1 VAELWLTDERG
12 VARDTF
18 EAGDTILVAGRG
30 LKPATCYEF
39 ILRAP
44 SVRPRSPDRP
54 LGTIVTDRHGT
65 FHAAPLLP
73 YFGLIGTSDGA
84 QRLLTI
90 DHAEKLVGGRRF
102 AVRVTAQGN
111 KRPTASATFTMAR
124 KGRLPRA
131 TVVDTHGR
139 LATGFVAGESDLIVA
154 LRHLKPGCVRA
165 FLVPRQFRW
174 APGDPIDPVRSRS
187 GAPVVATA
195 RVPADGALVLTL
207 WPRREMHP
215 GNYQVIVR
223 TFVPGWF
230 EADADYLLPTD
241 LLPSSR
247 MSAVVIRRPPDLGG
261 IFENGVV
268 LTPEIT
274 GRPLAHAP
282 YFQFVNNFP
291 KGTDVWAAIDPNAL
305 PPGLVSQ
312 RAAIYV
318 IAHKTAAQWTLSNA
332 LVDISGPGMSPAV
345 KIVPIVPGCI
355 NWNETLVWP
364 NPQTPGKY
372 DLVVD
377 FGANAADPAQFATD
391 GTLDAPFDMIDGYV
405 RVGFW
410 ITEDPSLPGPF
421 AGAIGQHSYDLGSIT
436 VPKTDTGP
444 TPTDT
449 VPVRAVVRYPATST
463 GPDMPVASGT
473 FPLVVIMHGNSSM
486 QTSYLGYN
494 YLLDHLAGHGFIAM
508 SIHAP
513 VGVMIQTRART
524 ILHHIGVMAAN
535 NTAPGLFQGHIE
547 LSKIGIAGHS
557 RGGEAVVRAAQ
568 INTAEGLGW
577 NIKSAI
583 SIAPTDYNHYGD
595 PGVPLLVIYG
605 SNDGDVSGEWP
616 NRTCFV
622 IYDESARPRSFV
634 FVYGGTHDRFNT
646 EWASIEAS
654 VEFNLE
660 ISPSDIPKLISLD
673 DHKNL
678 AKGYVTAFYQV
689 HLHGKDEQKEYFTTQ
704 LRPSLVSSLKIH
716 TSHQEPGALQ
726 LDNFEQMNPSINTLG
741 GTVTT
746 TSLPLAPGEDQL
758 HTLDNHSPHVTSGG
772 AIAWNSLQ
780 GVYRS
785 KVPAAHKD
793 VSAFKVLSFR
803 ATQKYGSASNPANQP
818 QDLKV
823 GLKDLGGKSRSL
835 RVSVFTDIPYP
846 YERGFA
852 TRIKSALKSVRI
864 PLESYTIANL
874 GKDPVD
880 LTNLD
885 SVSFEFAA
893 TSSGELEI
901 DDVEFG
907 L

>member
-1 VAELWLTDERG
+1 MAELWLTDERG

-18 EAGDTILVAGRG
+18 EAGDTILVTGRG

-39 ILRAP
+39 ILRAS

-111 KRPTASATFTMAR
+111 KRPTASATFSIAR
-124 KGRLPRA
+124 KSRLPRA
-131 TVVDTHGR
+131 MVVDNHGR
-139 LATGFVAGESDLIVA
+139 LATGFVSGKSDLMVA

-165 FLVPRQFRW
+165 FLVLRQFRW

-207 WPRREMHP
+207 WSRREMHP

-247 MSAVVIRRPPDLGG
+247 MSAVVIRHPPDPGG

-291 KGTDVWAAIDPNAL
+291 KSTDVWAAIDPNAL

-318 IAHKTAAQWTLSNA
+318 IAHKTAAQWTASNA
-332 LVDISGPGMSPAV
+332 LVDISGPGMGSAV
-345 KIVPIVPGCI
+345 KVVPIVPGCI

-377 FGANAADPAQFATD
+377 FGANVADPAQFATD

-410 ITEDPSLPGPF
+410 VTEDPSLPGPF

-449 VPVRAVVRYPATST
+449 VPVRAVVDTLRRR
-463 GPDMPVASGT
+463 V
-473 FPLVVIMHGNSSM
+473 
-486 QTSYLGYN
+486 
-494 YLLDHLAGHGFIAM
+494 
-508 SIHAP
+508 
-513 VGVMIQTRART
+513 ART
-524 ILHHIGVMAAN
+524 RRLLPA
-535 NTAPGLFQGHIE
+535 
-547 LSKIGIAGHS
+547 HS
-557 RGGEAVVRAAQ
+557 
-568 INTAEGLGW
+568 
-577 NIKSAI
+577 
-583 SIAPTDYNHYGD
+583 H
-595 PGVPLLVIYG
+595 
-605 SNDGDVSGEWP
+605 
-616 NRTCFV
+616 
-622 IYDESARPRSFV
+622 
-634 FVYGGTHDRFNT
+634 
-646 EWASIEAS
+646 
-654 VEFNLE
+654 
-660 ISPSDIPKLISLD
+660 
-673 DHKNL
+673 
-678 AKGYVTAFYQV
+678 
-689 HLHGKDEQKEYFTTQ
+689 
-704 LRPSLVSSLKIH
+704 SS
-716 TSHQEPGALQ
+716 
-726 LDNFEQMNPSINTLG
+726 
-741 GTVTT
+741 
-746 TSLPLAPGEDQL
+746 
-758 HTLDNHSPHVTSGG
+758 
-772 AIAWNSLQ
+772 
-780 GVYRS
+780 
-785 KVPAAHKD
+785 
-793 VSAFKVLSFR
+793 
-803 ATQKYGSASNPANQP
+803 
-818 QDLKV
+818 
-823 GLKDLGGKSRSL
+823 
-835 RVSVFTDIPYP
+835 
-846 YERGFA
+846 
-852 TRIKSALKSVRI
+852 
-864 PLESYTIANL
+864 
-874 GKDPVD
+874 
-880 LTNLD
+880 
-885 SVSFEFAA
+885 
-893 TSSGELEI
+893 
-901 DDVEFG
+901 
-907 L
+907 